1 VSNLLG
7 QILFWVFTI
16 LWGAIW
22 ARVIISWLPWLN
34 INIDPDNLIVRII
47 YEVTDPI
54 LVPLRRFTT
63 IGMIDWSPLV
73 ALLIIGLIR
82 NVFRGF
88 F

>member
-1 VSNLLG
+1 MSNLLG
-7 QILFWVFTI
+7 QILFVAFTI
-16 LWGAIW
+16 LYGLIW

-34 INIDPDNLIVRII
+34 IHLDPDNLIVRII
-47 YEVTDPI
+47 YEATDPI
-54 LVPLRRFTT
+54 LLPLRRFTT

>member
-1 VSNLLG
+1 MSNLLG
-7 QILFWVFTI
+7 QILFVVFTI
-16 LWGAIW
+16 LYGLIW

-34 INIDPDNLIVRII
+34 IHLDADNFIVRII
-47 YEVTDPI
+47 YEATDPI

-73 ALLIIGLIR
+73 ALLIVGLIR
-82 NVFRGF
+82 NAFSGF